1 MIIKGT
7 LYPQEAETD
16 EILLILCKPKHNRLW
31 QVRTIMLR
39 EGSLRDAAEE
49 QDEVG

>member
-7 LYPQEAETD
+7 LYPKEAETD

-31 QVRTIMLR
+31 QVRTTMP
-39 EGSLRDAAEE
+39 SLRDAAEE